1 MAETKPTKKPAAKKA
16 PATKAISLPALN
28 NMLLVHA
35 QMKDPQSGEPLESF
49 SAIPITAD
57 CPYLEVMFDP
67 RDNTLGI
74 KGIHE
79 VESIQ
84 YLTKLNNK
92 GLPQINSD
100 KHTQAMQPYAQERVF
115 MTLPQEY
122 YLRDEKEI
130 EAFLNM
136 VAVNKDFNWKK
147 FWKK

>member
-16 PATKAISLPALN
+16 PAKLGISLPALD

-49 SAIPITAD
+49 SAIPIDKD

-74 KGIHE
+74 KGIHQI
-79 VESIQ
+79 ESIQ

-92 GLPQINSD
+92 GLPQVNGD
-100 KHTQAMQPYAQERVF
+100 RNTQAFQPYAQERKF
-115 MTLPQEY
+115 MKLPQEY

-130 EAFLNM
+130 GTFLKM
-136 VAVNKDFNWKK
+136 VAVNKDFDWKK